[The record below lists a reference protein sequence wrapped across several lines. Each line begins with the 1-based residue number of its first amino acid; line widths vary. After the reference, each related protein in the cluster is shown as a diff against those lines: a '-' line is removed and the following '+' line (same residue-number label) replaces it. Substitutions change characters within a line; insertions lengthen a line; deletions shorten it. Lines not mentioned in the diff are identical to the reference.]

1 MVDFEFKEKYGVD
14 DLVQIIRLLRGE
26 GGCPWDM
33 QQTHQSIRNN
43 VIEEAYEV
51 ADAVDT
57 DDKAALCEELGDLL
71 MQVVFH
77 ARMAEETG
85 DFDLD
90 QVADGVC
97 QKLVHRHPHVFGT
110 VKADTVDKVLDN
122 WDAIK
127 MEEKHQQTYTDT
139 LTSVPRAFPGIMRAA
154 KVQKRA
160 AKVGFDWSDAE
171 GAWDK
176 LNEEIAEVRAAQL
189 SGNVDAIAEEVGDLL
204 FSVVNVTRFL
214 KVDGEEAISK
224 ATDKFISRFQGM
236 EQLAVS
242 RGLNLKELSLEQMDA
257 LWDEIKQN
265 S

>member
-1 MVDFEFKEKYGVD
+1 MVEFKFKEKYTID

-57 DDKAALCEELGDLL
+57 NDKAALCEELGDLL

-77 ARMAEETG
+77 ARIAEESG
-85 DFDLD
+85 DFNLD
-90 QVADGVC
+90 QVADEVC

-110 VKADTVDKVLDN
+110 VKADTVGQVLDN

-127 MEEKHQQTYTDT
+127 MEEKNQQTYTDT
-139 LTSVPRAFPGIMRAA
+139 LLSVPRAFPGIMRAA

-160 AKVGFDWSDAE
+160 AKVGFDWPDSN

-176 LNEEIAEVRAAQL
+176 LNEEIAEVREAER
-189 SGNVDAIAEEVGDLL
+189 SGDADALVDEVGDLL

-224 ATDKFISRFQGM
+224 ATDKFISRFDMM
-236 EQLAVS
+236 ERLAVAK
-242 RGLNLKELSLEQMDA
+242 GLNLKDLSLSEMDA

>member
-1 MVDFEFKEKYGVD
+1 MVDFEFKEKYGID

-85 DFDLD
+85 DFNLD

-110 VKADTVDKVLDN
+110 VKADTVGQVLDN

-127 MEEKHQQTYTDT
+127 MEEKNQQTYTDT
-139 LTSVPRAFPGIMRAA
+139 LLSVPRAFPGIMRAA

-160 AKVGFDWSDAE
+160 AKVGFDWADSQ

-176 LNEEIAEVRAAQL
+176 LHEEIDEVRAAEQ
-189 SGNVDAIAEEVGDLL
+189 SGNADAVAEEVGDLL

-224 ATDKFISRFQGM
+224 ATDKFISRFDKM

-242 RGLNLKELSLEQMDA
+242 KGLNLKELTLEEMDA
-257 LWDEIKQN
+257 LWDEIKQH

>member
-1 MVDFEFKEKYGVD
+1 MVEFEFKEKYTID

-57 DDKAALCEELGDLL
+57 NDKAALCEELGDLL

-77 ARMAEETG
+77 ARIAEESG
-85 DFDLD
+85 DFNLD
-90 QVADGVC
+90 QVADEVC

-110 VKADTVDKVLDN
+110 VKADTVGQVLDN

-127 MEEKHQQTYTDT
+127 MEEKNQQTYTDT
-139 LTSVPRAFPGIMRAA
+139 LLSVPRAFPGIMRAA

-160 AKVGFDWSDAE
+160 AKVGFDWPDSN

-176 LNEEIAEVRAAQL
+176 LNEEIAEVREAER
-189 SGNVDAIAEEVGDLL
+189 SGDADALVDEVGDLL

-224 ATDKFISRFQGM
+224 ATDKFISRFDMM
-236 EQLAVS
+236 ERLAVAK
-242 RGLNLKELSLEQMDA
+242 GLNLKDLSLSEMDA

>member
-1 MVDFEFKEKYGVD
+1 MVEFEFKEKYGID

-77 ARMAEETG
+77 ARIAEESG
-85 DFDLD
+85 DFNLD

-110 VKADTVDKVLDN
+110 VKADTVGQVLDN

-127 MEEKHQQTYTDT
+127 MEEKNQQTYTDT
-139 LTSVPRAFPGIMRAA
+139 LLSVPRAFPGIMRAA

-160 AKVGFDWSDAE
+160 AKVGFDWADSQ

-176 LNEEIAEVRAAQL
+176 LREEIDEVRTAEQ
-189 SGNVDAIAEEVGDLL
+189 SGNADAVAEEVGDLL

-224 ATDKFISRFQGM
+224 ATDKFISRFDKM

-242 RGLNLKELSLEQMDA
+242 KGLNLKELSLEQMDA
-257 LWDEIKQN
+257 LWDEIKQH

>member
-1 MVDFEFKEKYGVD
+1 MVEFEFKEKYGIE

-51 ADAVDT
+51 ADAIDT
-57 DDKAALCEELGDLL
+57 NDKAALCEELGDLL

-77 ARMAEETG
+77 ARMAQEEG
-85 DFDLD
+85 HFDLD
-90 QVADGVC
+90 TVADGVC

-110 VKADTVDKVLDN
+110 LQADTVGQVLDN

-127 MEEKHQQTYTDT
+127 MEEKNQQSYTDT
-139 LTSVPRAFPGIMRAA
+139 LLSVPRAFPGIMRAA

-160 AKVGFDWSDAE
+160 AKVGFDWPDSQ

-176 LNEEIAEVRAAQL
+176 LSEEIAEVREAER
-189 SGNVDAIAEEVGDLL
+189 SGDAKAIEDEVGDLL
-204 FSVVNVTRFL
+204 FSVVNITRFL

-224 ATDKFISRFQGM
+224 ATDKFIARFQGI

-242 RGLNLKELSLEQMDA
+242 RGLNLKELTLEEMDA
-257 LWDEIKQN
+257 LWDEVKQN

>member
-1 MVDFEFKEKYGVD
+1 MVDFEFKEKYGID

-57 DDKAALCEELGDLL
+57 DDKDALCEELGDLL

-77 ARMAEETG
+77 ARMAEESG
-85 DFDLD
+85 DFNLD

-110 VKADTVDKVLDN
+110 VKADTVGQVLDN

-127 MEEKHQQTYTDT
+127 MEEKNQQTYTDT
-139 LTSVPRAFPGIMRAA
+139 LLSVPRAFPGIMRAA

-160 AKVGFDWSDAE
+160 AKVGFDWADSQ

-176 LNEEIAEVRAAQL
+176 LKEEIDEVRAAEQ
-189 SGNVDAIAEEVGDLL
+189 SGNADAVAEEVGDLL

-224 ATDKFISRFQGM
+224 ATDKFINRFDKM

-242 RGLNLKELSLEQMDA
+242 KGLNLKELSLEQMDA
-257 LWDEIKQN
+257 LWDEIKQH

>member
-1 MVDFEFKEKYGVD
+1 MVNFEFKEKYGID

-77 ARMAEETG
+77 ARMAEESG
-85 DFDLD
+85 DFNLD

-110 VKADTVDKVLDN
+110 VKADTVGQVLDN

-127 MEEKHQQTYTDT
+127 MEEKNQQTYTDT
-139 LTSVPRAFPGIMRAA
+139 LLSVPRAFPGIMRAA

-160 AKVGFDWSDAE
+160 AKVGFDWADSQ

-176 LNEEIAEVRAAQL
+176 LKEEIDEVRAAEQ
-189 SGNVDAIAEEVGDLL
+189 SGNADAVAEEVGDLL

-224 ATDKFISRFQGM
+224 ATDKFISRFDKM

-242 RGLNLKELSLEQMDA
+242 KGLNLKELTLEEMDA
-257 LWDEIKQN
+257 LWDEIKQH

>member
-1 MVDFEFKEKYGVD
+1 MVEFEFKEKYTID

-57 DDKAALCEELGDLL
+57 NDKAALCEELGDLL

-77 ARMAEETG
+77 ARIAEESG
-85 DFDLD
+85 DFNLD
-90 QVADGVC
+90 QVADEVC

-110 VKADTVDKVLDN
+110 VKADTVGQVLDN

-127 MEEKHQQTYTDT
+127 MEEKNQQTYTDT
-139 LTSVPRAFPGIMRAA
+139 LLSVPRAFPGIMRAA

-160 AKVGFDWSDAE
+160 AKVGFDWPDSN

-176 LNEEIAEVRAAQL
+176 LNEEIAEVREAER
-189 SGNVDAIAEEVGDLL
+189 SGDADALVDEVGDLL

-224 ATDKFISRFQGM
+224 ATDKFISRFDMM
-236 EQLAVS
+236 ERLAVS
-242 RGLNLKELSLEQMDA
+242 KGLNLKELSLSEMDA

>member
-1 MVDFEFKEKYGVD
+1 MVEFEFKEKYGID

-51 ADAVDT
+51 ADAIDT
-57 DDKAALCEELGDLL
+57 NDKAALCEELGDLL

-77 ARMAEETG
+77 ARMAQEEG
-85 DFDLD
+85 HFDLD
-90 QVADGVC
+90 TVADGVC

-110 VKADTVDKVLDN
+110 VQADTVGQVLDN

-127 MEEKHQQTYTDT
+127 MEEKNQQSYTDT
-139 LTSVPRAFPGIMRAA
+139 LLSVPRAFPGIMRAA

-160 AKVGFDWSDAE
+160 AKVGFDWPDSQ

-176 LNEEIAEVRAAQL
+176 LSEEIAEVREAER
-189 SGNVDAIAEEVGDLL
+189 SGDAKAIEDEVGDLL
-204 FSVVNVTRFL
+204 FSVVNITRFL
-214 KVDGEEAISK
+214 KVDGEEAIAR
-224 ATDKFISRFQGM
+224 ATDKFISRFQGI

-242 RGLNLKELSLEQMDA
+242 RGLNLKELTLEEMDA
-257 LWDEIKQN
+257 LWDEVKQN

>member
-1 MVDFEFKEKYGVD
+1 MVDFDFKEKYGID
-14 DLVQIIRLLRGE
+14 DLVQIIRLLCGE

-71 MQVVFH
+71 MQVVLH

-85 DFDLD
+85 DFNLD

-110 VKADTVDKVLDN
+110 VKADTVVQVLDN

-127 MEEKHQQTYTDT
+127 MEEKNQQTYTDT
-139 LTSVPRAFPGIMRAA
+139 LLSVPRAFPGIMRAA

-160 AKVGFDWSDAE
+160 AKVGFDWADSQ

-176 LNEEIAEVRAAQL
+176 LHEEIDEVRAAEQ
-189 SGNVDAIAEEVGDLL
+189 SGNADAVAEEVGDLL

-224 ATDKFISRFQGM
+224 ATDKFISRFDKM

-242 RGLNLKELSLEQMDA
+242 KGLNLKELTLEEMDA
-257 LWDEIKQN
+257 LWDEIKQH

>member
-1 MVDFEFKEKYGVD
+1 MVEFEFKEKYD
-14 DLVQIIRLLRGE
+14 IADLVQIIRLLRGE

-51 ADAVDT
+51 ADAIDT
-57 DDKAALCEELGDLL
+57 NDKAALCEELGDLL

-85 DFDLD
+85 EFNLD

-110 VKADTVDKVLDN
+110 VKADTVGQVLDN

-127 MEEKHQQTYTDT
+127 MEEKNQQTYTDT
-139 LTSVPRAFPGIMRAA
+139 LLSVPRAFPGIMRAA

-160 AKVGFDWSDAE
+160 AKVGFDWADSQ

-176 LNEEIAEVRAAQL
+176 LKEEIDEVRAAEQ
-189 SGNVDAIAEEVGDLL
+189 SGNAEAVAEEVGDLL

-224 ATDKFISRFQGM
+224 ATDKFISRFDKM

-242 RGLNLKELSLEQMDA
+242 KGLNLKDLSLEQMDA
-257 LWDEIKQN
+257 LWDEIKQH

>member
-1 MVDFEFKEKYGVD
+1 MVEFEFKGKYTID

-57 DDKAALCEELGDLL
+57 NDKAALCEELGDLL

-77 ARMAEETG
+77 ARIAEESG
-85 DFDLD
+85 DFNLD
-90 QVADGVC
+90 QVADEVC

-110 VKADTVDKVLDN
+110 VKADTVGQVLDN

-127 MEEKHQQTYTDT
+127 MEEKNQQTYTDT
-139 LTSVPRAFPGIMRAA
+139 LLSVPRAFPGIMRAA

-160 AKVGFDWSDAE
+160 AKVGFDWPDSN

-176 LNEEIAEVRAAQL
+176 LNEEIAEVREAER
-189 SGNVDAIAEEVGDLL
+189 SGDADALVDEVGDLL

-224 ATDKFISRFQGM
+224 ATDKFISRFDMM
-236 EQLAVS
+236 ERLAVAK
-242 RGLNLKELSLEQMDA
+242 GLNLKDLSLSEMDA

>member
-1 MVDFEFKEKYGVD
+1 MVDFDFKEKYSID

-57 DDKAALCEELGDLL
+57 DDKAALCEELGDLM

-77 ARMAEETG
+77 ARMAEESG
-85 DFDLD
+85 DSNLD
-90 QVADGVC
+90 DVADGVC

-110 VKADTVDKVLDN
+110 VQADTVGQVLDN

-127 MEEKHQQTYTDT
+127 MEEKNQQTYTDT
-139 LTSVPRAFPGIMRAA
+139 LLSVPRAFPGIMRAA

-160 AKVGFDWSDAE
+160 AKVGFDWADSE

-176 LNEEIAEVRAAQL
+176 LNEEIAEVRAAEQ
-189 SGNVDAIAEEVGDLL
+189 SGDADAIAEEMGDLL

-224 ATDKFISRFQGM
+224 ATDKFITRFQSM

-242 RGLNLKELSLEQMDA
+242 KGLNLKELSLDEMDA
-257 LWDEIKQN
+257 LWDEIKKN

>member
-1 MVDFEFKEKYGVD
+1 MVDFEFKEKYGID

-85 DFDLD
+85 DFNLD

-110 VKADTVDKVLDN
+110 VKADTVGQVLDN

-127 MEEKHQQTYTDT
+127 MEEKNQQTYTDT
-139 LTSVPRAFPGIMRAA
+139 LLSVPHAFPGIMRAA

-160 AKVGFDWSDAE
+160 AKVGFDWADSQ

-176 LNEEIAEVRAAQL
+176 LHEEIDEVRAAEQ
-189 SGNVDAIAEEVGDLL
+189 SGNADAVAEEVGDLL

-224 ATDKFISRFQGM
+224 ATDKFISRFDKM

-242 RGLNLKELSLEQMDA
+242 KGLNLKELTLEEMDA
-257 LWDEIKQN
+257 LWDEIKQH

>member
-1 MVDFEFKEKYGVD
+1 MVDFDFKEKYSID

-57 DDKAALCEELGDLL
+57 DDKAALCEELGDLM

-77 ARMAEETG
+77 ARMAEESG
-85 DFDLD
+85 DFNLD
-90 QVADGVC
+90 DVADGVC

-110 VKADTVDKVLDN
+110 VQADTVGQVLDN

-127 MEEKHQQTYTDT
+127 MEEKNQQTYTDT
-139 LTSVPRAFPGIMRAA
+139 LLSVPRAFPGIMRAA

-160 AKVGFDWSDAE
+160 AKVGFDWADSE

-176 LNEEIAEVRAAQL
+176 LNEEIAEVRAAEQ
-189 SGNVDAIAEEVGDLL
+189 SGDADAIAEEMGDLL

-224 ATDKFISRFQGM
+224 ATDKFITRFQSM

-242 RGLNLKELSLEQMDA
+242 KGLNLKELSLDEMDA
-257 LWDEIKQN
+257 LWDEIKKN

>member
-1 MVDFEFKEKYGVD
+1 MVNFEFKEKYGID

-77 ARMAEETG
+77 ARMAEESG
-85 DFDLD
+85 DFNLD

-110 VKADTVDKVLDN
+110 VKADTVGQVLDN

-127 MEEKHQQTYTDT
+127 MEEKNQQTYTDT
-139 LTSVPRAFPGIMRAA
+139 LLSVPRAFPGIMRAA

-160 AKVGFDWSDAE
+160 AKVGFDWADSQ

-176 LNEEIAEVRAAQL
+176 LKEEIDEVRAAEQ
-189 SGNVDAIAEEVGDLL
+189 SGNADDVAEEVGDLL

-224 ATDKFISRFQGM
+224 ATDKFISRFDKM

-242 RGLNLKELSLEQMDA
+242 KGLNLKDLSLEQMDA
-257 LWDEIKQN
+257 LWDEIKQH

>member
-1 MVDFEFKEKYGVD
+1 MVDFDFKEKYSID

-33 QQTHQSIRNN
+33 QQTHHSIRNN

-57 DDKAALCEELGDLL
+57 DDKAALCEELGDLM

-77 ARMAEETG
+77 ARMAEESG
-85 DFDLD
+85 DFNLD
-90 QVADGVC
+90 DVADGVC

-110 VKADTVDKVLDN
+110 VQADTVGQVLDN

-127 MEEKHQQTYTDT
+127 MEEKNQQTYTDT

-160 AKVGFDWSDAE
+160 AKVGFDWADSE

-176 LNEEIAEVRAAQL
+176 LNEEIAEVRAAEQ
-189 SGNVDAIAEEVGDLL
+189 SGDADAVAEEMGDLL

-224 ATDKFISRFQGM
+224 ATDKFITRFQSM

-242 RGLNLKELSLEQMDA
+242 KGLNLKELSLDEMDA
-257 LWDEIKQN
+257 LWDEIKKN

>member
-1 MVDFEFKEKYGVD
+1 MVDFDFKEKYSID

-57 DDKAALCEELGDLL
+57 DDKAALCEELGDLM

-77 ARMAEETG
+77 ARMAEESG
-85 DFDLD
+85 DFNLD
-90 QVADGVC
+90 DVADGVC

-110 VKADTVDKVLDN
+110 VQADTVGQVLDN

-127 MEEKHQQTYTDT
+127 MEEKNQQTYTDT

-160 AKVGFDWSDAE
+160 AKVGFDWADSK

-176 LNEEIAEVRAAQL
+176 LNEEIAEVRAAEQ
-189 SGNVDAIAEEVGDLL
+189 SGDADAIAEEMGDLL

-224 ATDKFISRFQGM
+224 ATDKFITRFQSM

-242 RGLNLKELSLEQMDA
+242 KGLNLKELSLDEMDA
-257 LWDEIKQN
+257 LWDEIKKN

>member
-1 MVDFEFKEKYGVD
+1 MVEFEFKEKYTID

-57 DDKAALCEELGDLL
+57 NDKAALCEELGDLL

-77 ARMAEETG
+77 ARIAEESG
-85 DFDLD
+85 DFNLD
-90 QVADGVC
+90 QVADEVC

-110 VKADTVDKVLDN
+110 VKADTVGQVLDN

-127 MEEKHQQTYTDT
+127 MEEKNQQTYPDT
-139 LTSVPRAFPGIMRAA
+139 LLSVPRAFPGIMRAA

-160 AKVGFDWSDAE
+160 AKVGFDWPDSN

-176 LNEEIAEVRAAQL
+176 LNEEIAEVREAER
-189 SGNVDAIAEEVGDLL
+189 SGDADALVDEVGDLL

-224 ATDKFISRFQGM
+224 ATDKFISRFDMM
-236 EQLAVS
+236 ERLAVS
-242 RGLNLKELSLEQMDA
+242 KGLNLKELSLSEMDA

>member
-1 MVDFEFKEKYGVD
+1 MVDFDFKEKYSID

-57 DDKAALCEELGDLL
+57 DDTAALCEELGDLM

-77 ARMAEETG
+77 ARMAEESG
-85 DFDLD
+85 DFNLD
-90 QVADGVC
+90 DVADGVC

-110 VKADTVDKVLDN
+110 VQADTVGQVLDN

-127 MEEKHQQTYTDT
+127 MEEKNQQTYTDT

-160 AKVGFDWSDAE
+160 AKVGFDWADSE

-176 LNEEIAEVRAAQL
+176 LNEEIAEVRSAEQ
-189 SGNVDAIAEEVGDLL
+189 SGDADAIAEEMGDLL

-224 ATDKFISRFQGM
+224 ATDKFITRFQSM

-242 RGLNLKELSLEQMDA
+242 KGLNLKELSLDEMDA
-257 LWDEIKQN
+257 LWDEIKKN

>member
-1 MVDFEFKEKYGVD
+1 MVEFEFKEKYGIE

-77 ARMAEETG
+77 ARMAEEADHF
-85 DFDLD
+85 DFDT
-90 QVADGVC
+90 VADGVC

-110 VKADTVDKVLDN
+110 VQADTVGQVLDN

-127 MEEKHQQTYTDT
+127 MEEKNQQSYTDT
-139 LTSVPRAFPGIMRAA
+139 LLSVPRAFPGIMRAA

-160 AKVGFDWSDAE
+160 AKVGFDWPDSQ

-176 LNEEIAEVRAAQL
+176 LNEEIAEVREAER
-189 SGNVDAIAEEVGDLL
+189 SGDAKAIEDEVGDLL
-204 FSVVNVTRFL
+204 FSVVNITRFL
-214 KVDGEEAISK
+214 KVDGEEAIAR
-224 ATDKFISRFQGM
+224 ATDKFISRFQGI

-242 RGLNLKELSLEQMDA
+242 RGLNLKELTLEEMDA
-257 LWDEIKQN
+257 LWDEVKQN